1 MNSKKRY
8 DTHDTSG
15 SFISQVNLTTALE
28 QNIFYG
34 ERQGTMVLL
43 SVKNETRGGGM
54 LLIPKNIGSNGL
66 TMGSMKVLL
75 CQLHREVFLKSFT
88 TTSSMKRNRRSD
100 PPREAL
106 RGAHIQFKHVIS
118 CRLISFPRY
127 SCAVCDRR
135 DNPARSLSSTPS
147 RRRCP
152 GLRCDRC
159 GPRDRRVATPRS
171 G

>member
-1 MNSKKRY
+1 M
-8 DTHDTSG
+8 
-15 SFISQVNLTTALE
+15 NLTTALE

-54 LLIPKNIGSNGL
+54 LLIPKKIGSNGL

-135 DNPARSLSSTPS
+135 DNPEAPAVSHRRLHGADAPASGVTAAVPAIAVSPPPGQDDSDS
-147 RRRCP
+147 RFALLL
-152 GLRCDRC
+152 GD
-159 GPRDRRVATPRS
+159 
-171 G
+171 